1 MENQT
6 NLTKTAVHFAHLD
19 HRADIRKAKTSRIP
33 KIKSSARKQD
43 TNLPS
48 KKKRKPRSCSPSVNN
63 ENKVHLNLIH
73 TRTAVELA
81 RLDNRG
87 SSITKAENS
96 RSHKTQSSV
105 RKQASS
111 FAAVQKRKPRSR
123 SPSVNNENKVH
134 LNLIHTRT
142 AVELARLDNRRI
154 ITKAE
159 ISRSQKTQSFVRKQA
174 SSFAAVQKR
183 KPRSRSPSVNNKN
196 NEDINSNQNHG
207 RIAQSVRAS
216 C

>member
-6 NLTKTAVHFAHLD
+6 DLTKTAVDFAHLD
-19 HRADIRKAKTSRIP
+19 HRANVRKAQTSRIP
-33 KIKSSARKQD
+33 KIKSSARKKD

-81 RLDNRG
+81 RLDNTG
-87 SSITKAENS
+87 TSITKAEIS

-123 SPSVNNENKVH
+123 SPSVNN
-134 LNLIHTRT
+134 
-142 AVELARLDNRRI
+142 
-154 ITKAE
+154 
-159 ISRSQKTQSFVRKQA
+159 
-174 SSFAAVQKR
+174 
-183 KPRSRSPSVNNKN
+183 KN
-196 NEDINSNQNHG
+196 NEDINSIQNHA
-207 RIAQSVRAS
+207 RIDQSVRAS

>member
-6 NLTKTAVHFAHLD
+6 DLTKTAVDFAHLD
-19 HRADIRKAKTSRIP
+19 HRADIRKAETSRIP
-33 KIKSSARKQD
+33 KIKSSARKKD

-48 KKKRKPRSCSPSVNN
+48 RKKRKPRSC
-63 ENKVHLNLIH
+63 
-73 TRTAVELA
+73 
-81 RLDNRG
+81 
-87 SSITKAENS
+87 
-96 RSHKTQSSV
+96 
-105 RKQASS
+105 
-111 FAAVQKRKPRSR
+111 

-159 ISRSQKTQSFVRKQA
+159 ISGSHKTQSSVKKQA

-196 NEDINSNQNHG
+196 NEDINSTQNHG

>member
-6 NLTKTAVHFAHLD
+6 DLTKTAIDFAHLD
-19 HRADIRKAKTSRIP
+19 HRADIRKAETSRIP

-43 TNLPS
+43 TNLAS

-87 SSITKAENS
+87 SITEGEIS

-123 SPSVNNENKVH
+123 SPSVNN
-134 LNLIHTRT
+134 
-142 AVELARLDNRRI
+142 
-154 ITKAE
+154 
-159 ISRSQKTQSFVRKQA
+159 
-174 SSFAAVQKR
+174 
-183 KPRSRSPSVNNKN
+183 KN
-196 NEDINSNQNHG
+196 NEDINSTQNHG
-207 RIAQSVRAS
+207 RIAKSVRAS

>member
-6 NLTKTAVHFAHLD
+6 DLTKTAVDSAHLD
-19 HRADIRKAKTSRIP
+19 HRADTRKAETSRIP
-33 KIKSSARKQD
+33 KIQSSARKQD
-43 TNLPS
+43 TSLPS
-48 KKKRKPRSCSPSVNN
+48 KKKSKPRSCSPSVNN
-63 ENKVHLNLIH
+63 ENIVHLNLIH

-87 SSITKAENS
+87 IITKAKSS

-111 FAAVQKRKPRSR
+111 FAAVPKRKPRSR
-123 SPSVNNENKVH
+123 SPSVN
-134 LNLIHTRT
+134 
-142 AVELARLDNRRI
+142 
-154 ITKAE
+154 
-159 ISRSQKTQSFVRKQA
+159 S
-174 SSFAAVQKR
+174 
-183 KPRSRSPSVNNKN
+183 KN
-196 NEDINSNQNHG
+196 IEDINSIQNHG

>member
-6 NLTKTAVHFAHLD
+6 DLTKTALDFAHLD
-19 HRADIRKAKTSRIP
+19 HRIDIQKAETSRMP
-33 KIKSSARKQD
+33 KIQSSARKQD
-43 TNLPS
+43 TIYLRRR
-48 KKKRKPRSCSPSVNN
+48 KKPRSCSPSVNN

-73 TRTAVELA
+73 RRTAVELA

-87 SSITKAENS
+87 TSITKAEIS

-123 SPSVNNENKVH
+123 SPSVNN
-134 LNLIHTRT
+134 
-142 AVELARLDNRRI
+142 
-154 ITKAE
+154 
-159 ISRSQKTQSFVRKQA
+159 
-174 SSFAAVQKR
+174 
-183 KPRSRSPSVNNKN
+183 KN
-196 NEDINSNQNHG
+196 NEDINSIQNHA

>member
-6 NLTKTAVHFAHLD
+6 DLTKTAVDSAHLD
-19 HRADIRKAKTSRIP
+19 HRADIRKAETSRIP

-48 KKKRKPRSCSPSVNN
+48 KKKRKPRRCSPSVNI
-63 ENKVHLNLIH
+63 ENKLHLNSIH

-87 SSITKAENS
+87 SITKAEIS

-111 FAAVQKRKPRSR
+111 FAAVQKIKPRS
-123 SPSVNNENKVH
+123 S
-134 LNLIHTRT
+134 
-142 AVELARLDNRRI
+142 
-154 ITKAE
+154 
-159 ISRSQKTQSFVRKQA
+159 
-174 SSFAAVQKR
+174 
-183 KPRSRSPSVNNKN
+183 SPSVNNKN
-196 NEDINSNQNHG
+196 NEDINSIQIHG
-207 RIAQSVRAS
+207 RIASSVRAS

>member
-6 NLTKTAVHFAHLD
+6 DLTKTAVDFAHLD
-19 HRADIRKAKTSRIP
+19 HTADIRKAETSRIP
-33 KIKSSARKQD
+33 KIKSSARKKD

-87 SSITKAENS
+87 SSITKAEIS

-111 FAAVQKRKPRSR
+111 FAAVQKRKPRR
-123 SPSVNNENKVH
+123 
-134 LNLIHTRT
+134 
-142 AVELARLDNRRI
+142 
-154 ITKAE
+154 
-159 ISRSQKTQSFVRKQA
+159 
-174 SSFAAVQKR
+174 
-183 KPRSRSPSVNNKN
+183 RSPSVNNKN
-196 NEDINSNQNHG
+196 IEDINSTQNHV
-207 RIAQSVRAS
+207 RIDKSVRAS

>member
-1 MENQT
+1 MTLKISKKTLENQT
-6 NLTKTAVHFAHLD
+6 DLTKTAVDFAHLD
-19 HRADIRKAKTSRIP
+19 HRADNRKAETSRIP

-48 KKKRKPRSCSPSVNN
+48 EKKRKPRSCSPSVNN

-73 TRTAVELA
+73 RGTAVELA

-87 SSITKAENS
+87 SITKAGIS
-96 RSHKTQSSV
+96 KSHKTQSSV

-111 FAAVQKRKPRSR
+111 FAAVQK
-123 SPSVNNENKVH
+123 
-134 LNLIHTRT
+134 I
-142 AVELARLDNRRI
+142 
-154 ITKAE
+154 
-159 ISRSQKTQSFVRKQA
+159 
-174 SSFAAVQKR
+174 

-196 NEDINSNQNHG
+196 NEDINSIQNHG
-207 RIAQSVRAS
+207 RIANSVRAS